1 VALGGWVRR
10 WRVGAAATPCGGLAF
25 AAYPGFVLVL
35 ARDLA
40 DLLAAALLLAGIL
53 ALDRQRPVL
62 AAATLTLAGLT
73 RESTLILPLA
83 LGSCGPLM

>member
-1 VALGGWVRR
+1 MAQCGVGTSAHPARPLG
-10 WRVGAAATPCGGLAF
+10 PGL
-25 AAYPGFVLVL
+25 AAYPGFVLVI

-53 ALDRQRPVL
+53 AFDRQRPVL

-73 RESTLILPLA
+73 RLA
-83 LGSCGPLM
+83 VL